1 MLGTGKRASHDAEQV
16 RVLGVKAKLLGLLTA
31 LAAFSLDSSC
41 CAVANLAVTAVEL
54 ERHCVL
60 RQEGHL
66 AHVCMCMYYYGHDEQ
81 EQRHNHTHEHMS
93 SDIRAWSPTLTHT
106 HTHSLTHSHAHSHF
120 NWSPSS
126 CSWSRSR
133 CRCADMSM
141 CL

>member
-106 HTHSLTHSHAHSHF
+106 HTHTLTHSLTHTHTHISTGPQALAAGRVRVVAV
-120 NWSPSS
+120 PI
-126 CSWSRSR
+126 
-133 CRCADMSM
+133 
-141 CL
+141 